1 VSAAVTVRNSPA
13 MPEQLEQV
21 LIGGDLNKLA
31 PKDRVFYYRSV
42 CESVGLNPLTRPFD
56 YLTLNGKLTLY
67 ARKDCTDQLRNI
79 HNISINIAARELV
92 DGIYVVT
99 ARATNKDGRS
109 DESIGGVPVDHLKG
123 EAKANGMMKA
133 ETKAK
138 RRVTLSIC
146 GLGMLDETEVDSIP
160 DARRVQDIDTGG
172 HPVGTQAAANHVRD
186 QKLAEIRKEQ
196 DKTNNTISGGVQQS
210 PVAPEVIDGHE
221 IRTQAG
227 TPVKSTTPPPA
238 GQSDTGSEFLGKDE
252 EWQQICRQCAKPETR
267 TQMFDTFHRILQERK
282 PSEADSIY
290 YGVLEQYGAKN
301 AKDIKLLSHARQA
314 SRKLYDIVVPLL
326 KGQA

>member
-1 VSAAVTVRNSPA
+1 
-13 MPEQLEQV
+13 
-21 LIGGDLNKLA
+21 
-31 PKDRVFYYRSV
+31 
-42 CESVGLNPLTRPFD
+42 
-56 YLTLNGKLTLY
+56 
-67 ARKDCTDQLRNI
+67 
-79 HNISINIAARELV
+79 
-92 DGIYVVT
+92 
-99 ARATNKDGRS
+99 
-109 DESIGGVPVDHLKG
+109 
-123 EAKANGMMKA
+123 MKA

-227 TPVKSTTPPPA
+227 TPVKSTTPPPM

-267 TQMFDTFHRILQERK
+267 TQMFDTFHRILQEHK
-282 PSEADSIY
+282 PAEADSIY

-301 AKDIKLLSHARQA
+301 AKDIKL
-314 SRKLYDIVVPLL
+314 
-326 KGQA
+326 